1 MVTKLPFGMGVD
13 GEAASLYK
21 IENADGTYAAIT
33 DYGATITEIVV
44 PDKNGKLGDVNLSF
58 ETALPYASGACGS
71 MGMII
76 GRVGNRIKDAEF
88 ELEGK
93 TYYLPKNDNGNCLH
107 GGVGFGMRMWQVD
120 PIRKGGADAL
130 RLRYL
135 SEDGDQGFPGKL
147 DVTVTYTWND
157 QNELRIHYQARTD
170 KPTVVNLTNHAYF
183 NLEGHDAGSVRD
195 HVLQIN
201 ADLYTEVGM
210 GLIPTGRLL
219 PLKGTAMD
227 FSTPR
232 RIGDVLSSIANE
244 RALTLGAGVD
254 INYCAGRDRETKTIA
269 TLYAPKS
276 GRVMDVITDQPG
288 VQCYTGNHLDYP
300 NGCKGGAVYTAFSGM
315 CLETQHYQDAI
326 HHPHFPSIVLRPQD
340 TYDTFTVYRF
350 GVR

>member
-1 MVTKLPFGMGVD
+1 M
-13 GEAASLYK
+13 
-21 IENADGTYAAIT
+21 AIT
-33 DYGATITEIVV
+33 KRKFDTMPSGQEVMEYTMQNRGGAKVSVLDLGGVITQIVV

-71 MGMII
+71 MGMLT

-88 ELEGK
+88 VLDGK

-254 INYCAGRDRETKTIA
+254 INYCAGRDRET
-269 TLYAPKS
+269 
-276 GRVMDVITDQPG
+276 
-288 VQCYTGNHLDYP
+288 
-300 NGCKGGAVYTAFSGM
+300 
-315 CLETQHYQDAI
+315 
-326 HHPHFPSIVLRPQD
+326 
-340 TYDTFTVYRF
+340 
-350 GVR
+350 